1 MGERAARSGI
11 ARVHVVAFRDEED
24 PDAGGSEVHASQFC
38 RHLALAG
45 LEVIRHTGR
54 VPGGAE
60 QVERDGVRV
69 VRRGGRLGVFPRT
82 MLDERSGRLGPADGI
97 VEVFHGVP
105 FFAPLWAR
113 RTPQVGIVHHV
124 HLGMWHHLL
133 PLPGAAVGHVLERFV
148 VPAVYRHR
156 RLVTIAPS
164 SREEV
169 LRAYGA
175 DPDLVSVVDSGVDDR
190 FSPGGRR
197 AEEPLVVAVVRLMPQ
212 KGVDRL
218 LRAFAAARRAVP
230 DARLAVVGAGPEH
243 DRLVALAASL
253 GVAEAVEFV
262 GWVTPDELVDWYR
275 RAWVVATAS
284 RREGYGLT
292 LLEAAACGTPGV
304 ASRIPGHVDAVVE
317 GVTGLLGED
326 EGDLADALVQVLT
339 DAELRARLQAGALEH
354 AAHYGW
360 DRTAAGILDALCEDA
375 DRRR

>member
-1 MGERAARSGI
+1 
-11 ARVHVVAFRDEED
+11 
-24 PDAGGSEVHASQFC
+24 
-38 RHLALAG
+38 
-45 LEVIRHTGR
+45 
-54 VPGGAE
+54 
-60 QVERDGVRV
+60 
-69 VRRGGRLGVFPRT
+69 
-82 MLDERSGRLGPADGI
+82 
-97 VEVFHGVP
+97 
-105 FFAPLWAR
+105 
-113 RTPQVGIVHHV
+113 
-124 HLGMWHHLL
+124 
-133 PLPGAAVGHVLERFV
+133 
-148 VPAVYRHR
+148 
-156 RLVTIAPS
+156 
-164 SREEV
+164 
-169 LRAYGA
+169 
-175 DPDLVSVVDSGVDDR
+175 
-190 FSPGGRR
+190 
-197 AEEPLVVAVVRLMPQ
+197 
-212 KGVDRL
+212 
-218 LRAFAAARRAVP
+218 VP

-253 GVAEAVEFV
+253 GVAEVVEFV